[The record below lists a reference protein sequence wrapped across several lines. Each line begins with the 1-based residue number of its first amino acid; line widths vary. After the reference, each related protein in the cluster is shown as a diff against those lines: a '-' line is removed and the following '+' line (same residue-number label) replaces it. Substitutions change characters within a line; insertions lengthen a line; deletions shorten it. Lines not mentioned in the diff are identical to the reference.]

1 MFWENFM
8 ESLSYLITYRG
19 LWLALYAVSLTCL
32 YQIFVRF
39 VPIKQTW
46 YWKACLIVSLYLS
59 ISVIIWVGDENLLY
73 AFPAFMLSTMLCTTG
88 DRLGRL
94 TVNIIFFCIIMSINA
109 MIDTFL
115 GNRIHNVWL
124 AYYDVFTRLL
134 RPAVWGAL
142 WLLLRK
148 RLPQTPP
155 RLPHRIWRVVFG
167 LALMPLCSLLSV
179 ILVARTHYYTNLE
192 VQHFALNL
200 SLTVL
205 PFVFI
210 TSLVL
215 LLAIMILSDHE
226 ALEQANQMANMR
238 QLYYDGL
245 QREQRQV
252 RTLRHDL
259 RNHLTVVM
267 GLLEQQE
274 HHKAMEYLQNLS
286 ESPALHNS
294 QLICE
299 NEAANVVL
307 NAKLADIE
315 NLELE
320 CDYSI
325 SLPKTLAIL
334 DIDLCALLGNALDNA
349 IEAAQK
355 TNDRRIILRCRTE
368 KGMFMLRVANTMPND
383 VSEDLSTTKPDKEL
397 HGFGIAGMREIA
409 LRYSGTLETQTQF
422 GRFEL
427 IVALPLK

>member
-142 WLLLRK
+142 WLLLR
-148 RLPQTPP
+148 T
-155 RLPHRIWRVVFG
+155 
-167 LALMPLCSLLSV
+167 LLSV

-215 LLAIMILSDHE
+215 LLAIMIFSDHE

-259 RNHLTVVM
+259 RSHLTVVM

>member
-1 MFWENFM
+1 
-8 ESLSYLITYRG
+8 
-19 LWLALYAVSLTCL
+19 
-32 YQIFVRF
+32 
-39 VPIKQTW
+39 
-46 YWKACLIVSLYLS
+46 
-59 ISVIIWVGDENLLY
+59 
-73 AFPAFMLSTMLCTTG
+73 
-88 DRLGRL
+88 
-94 TVNIIFFCIIMSINA
+94 
-109 MIDTFL
+109 
-115 GNRIHNVWL
+115 
-124 AYYDVFTRLL
+124 
-134 RPAVWGAL
+134 
-142 WLLLRK
+142 
-148 RLPQTPP
+148 
-155 RLPHRIWRVVFG
+155 
-167 LALMPLCSLLSV
+167 MPLCSLLSV